1 MLTVSPAAQPPARTF
16 TVTRR
21 PAQGRFGIP
30 CWLALP
36 DEISDRAPPLVAVH
50 GIRREAD
57 AQANLFAQ
65 RATALG
71 RPVIAPLYEKDDWPR
86 YQRAVHRGRAD
97 LALMSLMVA
106 LRSEGIFRT
115 AKFDL
120 FGFSGGAQ
128 FAHRFAMLHPQTV
141 SRLTTSSAGWYT
153 FPDNT
158 AYPYGLAPRTG
169 REDEWA
175 QRMSANLD
183 QYLRLPIQVCVGADD
198 NAPDRNTRSG
208 PKINAQ
214 QGSHRVARAARWASS
229 LQDAALDRGITPDVT
244 FWALS
249 ACGHDFRACVTL
261 GGLDRIVIPQDVP
274 PAEATAPQF
283 PKCNGEGAE
292 GVTSI
297 LAAPGQPS

>member
-1 MLTVSPAAQPPARTF
+1 MSTTHPATQPPAHAF

-21 PAQGRFGIP
+21 PGQGRFGLA

-36 DEISDRAPPLVAVH
+36 ETISDDAPPLVAVH

-57 AQANLFAQ
+57 AQANLFAE
-65 RATALG
+65 RAAALG

-128 FAHRFAMLHPQTV
+128 FAHRFAMLHPQAI

-153 FPDNT
+153 FPDDA
-158 AYPYGLAPRTG
+158 AYPYGLSPRAG

-183 QYLRLPIQVCVGADD
+183 QFLRLPIQVCVGADD

-208 PKINAQ
+208 PKINTQ
-214 QGSHRVARAARWASS
+214 QGMHRVARAARWAGS
-229 LQDAALDRGITPDVT
+229 LQDAALDRGIKPDVT

-249 ACGHDFRACVTL
+249 ACGHDFRSCVTL
-261 GGLDRIVIPQDVP
+261 GGLDRIVIPQEAPTADV
-274 PAEATAPQF
+274 TAPRF
-283 PKCNGEGAE
+283 PRCNGAGAE
-292 GVTSI
+292 GVAPALST
-297 LAAPGQPS
+297 PGQT